1 MKLDKYSFTNII
13 KGDQKSYSIA
23 AASIVA
29 KVLRDRYMRY
39 LSYKFPGYF
48 WEKNFGYGTKN
59 HVKKLDEKGITI
71 HHRKSFEPI
80 KSLIHK

>member
-1 MKLDKYSFTNII
+1 MI

-29 KVLRDRYMRY
+29 KIHRDRYMQF
-39 LSYKFPGYF
+39 LSYKWPFYN
-48 WEKNFGYGTKN
+48 WSSNAGYGTKQ
-59 HVKKLDEKGITI
+59 HIEQIKKKGITI

-80 KSLIHK
+80 KTLIHSK